1 MDINQLHTQAM
12 DIADAADIAKMR
24 DQLEESSVLYKQA
37 FELERDA
44 AIMAFRSGIG
54 EPSISILLRS
64 AASLALECKL
74 FRECEQLIG
83 LALSGTPPEIC
94 WKMSISGDIFKQKV
108 FLLQKMNSS

>member
-83 LALSGTPPEIC
+83 LC